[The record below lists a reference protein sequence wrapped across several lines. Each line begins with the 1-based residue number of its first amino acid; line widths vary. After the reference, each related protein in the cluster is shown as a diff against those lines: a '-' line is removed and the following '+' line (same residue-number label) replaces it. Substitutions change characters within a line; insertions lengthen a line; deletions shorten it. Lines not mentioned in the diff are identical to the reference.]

1 MHPPFRQPVEEQ
13 RVPIEC
19 RVRVPATTTNFGPG
33 FDAFGAALRLYN
45 WTTLRVGNSGSA
57 ESLPPMVREA
67 AEAFGKAVGEPLP
80 FFECAISGDV
90 PCARGLGSSATVR
103 VGVLVGLNEL
113 RGRPLSREQL
123 VTVGS
128 ALEGHPDNVAA
139 AVRGGFT
146 ISTDNGQ
153 TRVALGSR
161 LEFVAF
167 VPDMEMETEWA
178 RSVLPQTVSLPDAVW
193 NLQRASRIAA
203 AICLRRYEEMSGLFE
218 DRWHEPARVKRIE
231 AWEEMRQSAY
241 GAGAIGF
248 YLSGAGS
255 TLMALAV
262 GRGAEVATALT
273 RVAAQ
278 RGLKGSCRRIQAENQ
293 GAKAWLRRLSR
304 RLAQG
309 GQKHV
314 S

>member
-1 MHPPFRQPVEEQ
+1 MEEE
-13 RVPIEC
+13 RGPIEC

-45 WTTLRVGNSGSA
+45 WTTLRVGNGGSA
-57 ESLPPMVREA
+57 ESLPPMVQEA
-67 AEAFGKAVGEPLP
+67 AEAFGKAVGEPIP
-80 FFECAISGDV
+80 SFECAISGEV

-113 RGRPLSREQL
+113 RGRPLSRGRL
-123 VTVGS
+123 VALAS

-139 AVRGGFT
+139 AVLGGFT
-146 ISTDNGQ
+146 ISTDDGQ
-153 TRVALGSR
+153 TRVALGSQ

-167 VPDMEMETEWA
+167 IPDMEMETEWA
-178 RSVLPQTVSLPDAVW
+178 RSVVAQTVSLQDAVW

-203 AICLRRYEEMSGLFE
+203 AICLRRYEELSGLFE
-218 DRWHEPARVKRIE
+218 DRWHEPARVKRIA
-231 AWEEMRQSAY
+231 AWEEMRRTAY

-262 GRGAEVATALT
+262 GRGGEVATALT
-273 RVAAQ
+273 RVAAK
-278 RGLKGSCRRIQAENQ
+278 RGLKGICRRIQAENR
-293 GAKAWLRRLSR
+293 GAKAWLRRPSR
-304 RLAQG
+304 RLA
-309 GQKHV
+309 
-314 S
+314 